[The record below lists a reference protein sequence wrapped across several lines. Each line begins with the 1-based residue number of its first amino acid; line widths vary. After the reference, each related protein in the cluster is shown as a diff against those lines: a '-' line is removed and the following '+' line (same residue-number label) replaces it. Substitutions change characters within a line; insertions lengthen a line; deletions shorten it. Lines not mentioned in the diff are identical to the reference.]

1 MMMIDGRAV
10 RWLQFNSSRR
20 HDDGIRQETASASP
34 STRTQISRYVWALIK
49 MSWSR
54 SCCSGQSRRENCEQ
68 VYANPNEAKVR
79 VRADLRRF

>member
-49 MSWSR
+49 CRGQGRVVRDKVAEKIVNRFMLTPTRQR
-54 SCCSGQSRRENCEQ
+54 SESERI
-68 VYANPNEAKVR
+68 
-79 VRADLRRF
+79 